1 MVLKIRKYLVAG
13 LLTILPLALS
23 IYILV
28 VLFKLV
34 DGILGR
40 FLNAYFKNLLGFYI
54 PGLGLILFILI
65 IFLTGFV
72 STHLFGAKL
81 HNLFDKALGR
91 FPLLRHIYPSIKKVF
106 EFIFSENR
114 VGFKKAVLVEYP
126 RKGVW
131 ALGFIANES
140 FKEAE
145 DMIGKKLLNVYIPWV
160 PNPTTGYYAL
170 VPSDE
175 VKILNMSV
183 SEAMRLVMSAGL
195 LNPKELIK

>member
-1 MVLKIRKYLVAG
+1 MAKIRKYLVAG

-28 VLFKLV
+28 VLFRLV

-65 IFLTGFV
+65 IFLTGFI

-81 HNLFDKALGR
+81 HNLFDRTMGR

-106 EFIFSENR
+106 EFVFAENR

-145 DMIGKKLLNVYIPWV
+145 DVIGKKLLNVYIPWV

-170 VPSDE
+170 VPADE

-183 SEAMRLVMSAGL
+183 SEAMKLVMSAGL
-195 LNPKELIK
+195 LNPKEIIK

>member
-65 IFLTGFV
+65 IFLTGFI

-106 EFIFSENR
+106 EFVFAENR

>member
-1 MVLKIRKYLVAG
+1 MMARIRKYLAAG
-13 LLTILPLALS
+13 LLTILPIALS

-28 VLFKLV
+28 VLFKFV
-34 DGILGR
+34 DSILGR
-40 FLNAYFKNLLGFYI
+40 FLNVYFKNMLGFYI

-65 IFLTGFV
+65 ILLTGV
-72 STHLFGAKL
+72 LSTHLFGAKL
-81 HNLFDKALGR
+81 HNLFDRIVGR
-91 FPLLRHIYPSIKKVF
+91 FPLLKHIYPSIKKVF
-106 EFIFSENR
+106 EFVFSENR
-114 VGFKKAVLVEYP
+114 VGFKKAVLIEYP

-145 DMIGKKLLNVYIPWV
+145 DEIGKKLLNVYIPWV
-160 PNPTTGYYAL
+160 PNPTTGYYAM
-170 VPSDE
+170 VPADE

-183 SEAMRLVMSAGL
+183 SEAMKLVMSAGL